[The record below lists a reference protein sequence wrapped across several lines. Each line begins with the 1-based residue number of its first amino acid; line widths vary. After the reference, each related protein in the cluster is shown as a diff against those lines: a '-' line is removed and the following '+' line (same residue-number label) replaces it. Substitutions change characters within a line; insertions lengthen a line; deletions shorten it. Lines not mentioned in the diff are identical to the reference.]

1 MKIVIVGYGTMGH
14 LLLSR
19 IEEKEDL
26 QCVGLI
32 ASSYYQEI
40 SELPQHPEVIVDVS
54 HPDNFV
60 RIQRAMERQPIPLV
74 LATTGYSD
82 DQKKIIESWA
92 RRVPIVMTSN
102 FSIGMTI
109 VNKMLKCCQREIG
122 QYFDCDILEI
132 HHEQKKDKPS
142 GSALMLKKTL
152 QGPAKDR
159 YGYQK
164 PISVTSL
171 RHRQIAG
178 EHTVILCGDHEQITI
193 THTADSREIFIR
205 GILEAVEA
213 IPGLKPG
220 LFSMEDL
227 LQRFLQR
234 HPNEFH

>member
-142 GSALMLKKTL
+142 GSALMLKKN
-152 QGPAKDR
+152 
-159 YGYQK
+159 
-164 PISVTSL
+164 
-171 RHRQIAG
+171 IAG
-178 EHTVILCGDHEQITI
+178 AGEGPVWLSETDFRYFPAAPSDCRRAHRDSVRRSRTDYNHAHRRQSGDLHTRNSGSGRG
-193 THTADSREIFIR
+193 DSRFKARPVFDGRSAGTAFFTTPSE
-205 GILEAVEA
+205 
-213 IPGLKPG
+213 
-220 LFSMEDL
+220 
-227 LQRFLQR
+227 
-234 HPNEFH
+234 

>member
-82 DQKKIIESWA
+82 D
-92 RRVPIVMTSN
+92 
-102 FSIGMTI
+102 
-109 VNKMLKCCQREIG
+109 
-122 QYFDCDILEI
+122 
-132 HHEQKKDKPS
+132 
-142 GSALMLKKTL
+142 
-152 QGPAKDR
+152 DR
-159 YGYQK
+159 
-164 PISVTSL
+164 
-171 RHRQIAG
+171 
-178 EHTVILCGDHEQITI
+178 
-193 THTADSREIFIR
+193 
-205 GILEAVEA
+205 
-213 IPGLKPG
+213 
-220 LFSMEDL
+220 
-227 LQRFLQR
+227 
-234 HPNEFH
+234 

>member
-102 FSIGMTI
+102 F
-109 VNKMLKCCQREIG
+109 
-122 QYFDCDILEI
+122 
-132 HHEQKKDKPS
+132 
-142 GSALMLKKTL
+142 
-152 QGPAKDR
+152 
-159 YGYQK
+159 
-164 PISVTSL
+164 
-171 RHRQIAG
+171 
-178 EHTVILCGDHEQITI
+178 
-193 THTADSREIFIR
+193 
-205 GILEAVEA
+205 
-213 IPGLKPG
+213 
-220 LFSMEDL
+220 
-227 LQRFLQR
+227 
-234 HPNEFH
+234 